1 MATKR
6 TSKQQTRIWRQTQ
19 LSLFLLFIAGGLTGL
34 LGSVLFVHITLDLPD
49 IGSLDSYQPAQTTLI
64 YDHQGVVVDRVF
76 TENRIVVP
84 LDKLPEQLPQA
95 FIAAEDARFYD
106 HSGVD
111 GWSIVR
117 ALVHNLR
124 AGERRQGGSTIT
136 QQVARALLLSREKTY
151 IRKIREAILAYRIDQ
166 KLNKDEI
173 LHIYLNHIYLGSGA
187 YGVEAAA
194 WTYFGKPAREL
205 NLAETALLAG
215 LPQAPSRYTPFRDY
229 TAAKRRQAY
238 VLNRMAEEAY
248 ITPTAARRAYLHPL
262 LWASPRQNGQEN
274 SYFLQQVR
282 NQIEQ
287 TYGRNMLYN
296 GGLRV
301 YTGLDQ
307 ELQQRAAAAVTL
319 GVQNW
324 ERRQRR
330 AAAQQ
335 EQPQAALLAMETGS
349 GLVRAVSGGTDFS
362 VSQFNRATQ
371 ARRQPG
377 SAFKPIIY
385 AAALDH
391 GMTPASVIIDE
402 PLRLPGADRGRVW
415 EPKNFSNRFYGP
427 TTLRDGLVYSR
438 NILSVKIMQEIGLA
452 PVVKLARQMGI
463 SSPLS
468 NNLSLALGSA
478 EISVMELTAAYG
490 ALANGGVY
498 HAPVF
503 IKSVRDSNGRVL
515 EQANLKGQRA
525 LDERTAYQVTRLL
538 EGVVR
543 EGTGRSVAAIGLPV
557 AGKTGT
563 TDRYMDAWFI
573 GYSPELVT
581 GVWMGFDRAR
591 PLGRNESGARAAAP
605 IWLHFMQGAKAQLAG
620 KEFPRPPGIVLVPID
635 HAVGHFEEE
644 TPNRVSL
651 EAFRIDNLP
660 PALLSP
666 APAAETPRLKKLQE
680 MPAEG

>member
-6 TSKQQTRIWRQTQ
+6 NPKNRVRIWSQNQ
-19 LSLFLLFIAGGLTGL
+19 LSLFFLGIAGGLTGL
-34 LGSVLFVHITLDLPD
+34 IGTVLFVYITLDLPD
-49 IGSLDSYQPAQTTLI
+49 ISSLDSYQPAQASLI
-64 YDHQGVVVDRVF
+64 YDRHGTVVDRIF
-76 TENRIVVP
+76 EENRIVVP
-84 LDKLPEQLPQA
+84 LAKLPEQLPQA
-95 FIAAEDARFYD
+95 FIAAEDARFYE

-151 IRKIREAILAYRIDQ
+151 IRKIREAILAYRIDRR
-166 KLNKDEI
+166 LNKDEI

-194 WTYFGKPAREL
+194 LTYYGKTAGEL
-205 NLAETALLAG
+205 ELAEMALLAG

-238 VLNRMAEEAY
+238 VLNRMAEEGY

-262 LWASPRQNGQEN
+262 LWASPEPTGQEN
-274 SYFLQQVR
+274 GYFLQQVR
-282 NQIEQ
+282 NQVEQ
-287 TYGRNMLYN
+287 AYGREMLYT
-296 GGLRV
+296 GGLRI

-307 ELQQRAAAAVTL
+307 DLQQRAAVGVAL
-319 GVQNW
+319 GVENW

-330 AAAQQ
+330 TDQKDR
-335 EQPQAALLAMETGS
+335 PQAALIAMETGS
-349 GLVRAVSGGTDFS
+349 GLVRAVSGGTDFAA
-362 VSQFNRATQ
+362 SQFNRATQ

-385 AAALDH
+385 AAALEQ
-391 GMTPASVIIDE
+391 GMTPATIIVDE
-402 PLRLPGADRGRVW
+402 PLRLPGADRGRFW

-438 NILSVKIMQEIGLA
+438 NILSVKIMQEIGIS
-452 PVVKLARQMGI
+452 PVVKQARQMGI

-478 EISVMELTAAYG
+478 EISALELTAAYG

-498 HAPVF
+498 HQPVF
-503 IKSVRDSNGRVL
+503 IKSIRDSNGRVL
-515 EQANLKGQRA
+515 EQANLNGRRA

-538 EGVVR
+538 EGVVK

-591 PLGRNESGARAAAP
+591 PLGRHETGARAAAP
-605 IWLHFMQGAKAQLAG
+605 IWLHFMQGVKAQLAG
-620 KEFPRPPGIVLVPID
+620 KDFPRPAGIVLVPID
-635 HAVGHFEEE
+635 NAVGHFEEE
-644 TPNRVSL
+644 TPHRVTL
-651 EAFRIDNLP
+651 EAFRTDNLP

-666 APAAETPRLKKLQE
+666 TPAAETPRLKKLRE